1 MNFSKKEFTMGKS
14 AANTQVATINV
25 RVDHVVKQMLNDL
38 AVRRSMDLSK
48 LVRAAFTNMVR
59 PGTYNI

>member
-1 MNFSKKEFTMGKS
+1 MGKS

-59 PGTYNI
+59 PRTYNI